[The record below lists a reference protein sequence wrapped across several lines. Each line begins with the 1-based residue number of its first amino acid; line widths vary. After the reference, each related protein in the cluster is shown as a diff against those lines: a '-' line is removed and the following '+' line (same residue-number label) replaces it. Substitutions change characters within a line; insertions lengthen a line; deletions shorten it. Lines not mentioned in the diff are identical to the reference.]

1 MQNILI
7 NMDYKVE
14 KHGIRFYNYYFDGIE
29 KPLTIEAKTKEEA
42 REIMKSIRPK
52 LSDKYRQS
60 KVIGETIVIPLV
72 GVSDKVVKGV
82 RYIWVGENRTHGGW
96 LSEEAYKRAIK
107 YSKNKF

>member
-1 MQNILI
+1 
-7 NMDYKVE
+7 MDYQVE
-14 KHGIRFYNYYFDGIE
+14 KHGIRFYNYYFDGLE

-52 LSDKYRQS
+52 LSDKYRES

-82 RYIWVGENRTHGGW
+82 RFIWVGERKVNGGW
-96 LSEEAYKRAIK
+96 LSEEAYNRAIQ
-107 YSKNKF
+107 YSKNKS